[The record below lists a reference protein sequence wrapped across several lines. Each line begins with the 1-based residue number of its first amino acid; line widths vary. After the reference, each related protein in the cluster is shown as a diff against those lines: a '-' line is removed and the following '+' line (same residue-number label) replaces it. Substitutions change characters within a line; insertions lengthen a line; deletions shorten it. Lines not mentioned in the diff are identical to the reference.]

1 MDAVAGHI
9 PGAINVPSG
18 SVLADDGTFLGN
30 GALNAL
36 LSDHGIDHGG
46 RVGVYCGSGVSAAV
60 IVAALAVIGQ
70 DAALFPGHGRSG
82 VRIRPVPSA
91 VALHSQTPAQFCRKA
106 SVTRAA
112 LLAAICL

>member
-1 MDAVAGHI
+1 MRGGVTLLDARVPERFRGDVEPVDAVAGHI

-70 DAALFPGHGRSG
+70 DAELFPGSWSEWSSDPT
-82 VRIRPVPSA
+82 RPVGRGTA
-91 VALHSQTPAQFCRKA
+91 
-106 SVTRAA
+106 
-112 LLAAICL
+112 